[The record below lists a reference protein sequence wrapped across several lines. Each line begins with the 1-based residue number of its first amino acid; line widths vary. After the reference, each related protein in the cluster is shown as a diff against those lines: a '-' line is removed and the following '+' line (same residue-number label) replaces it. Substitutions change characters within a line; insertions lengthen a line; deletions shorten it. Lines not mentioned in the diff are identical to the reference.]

1 MSIIF
6 ALIIFSALVL
16 FHELGHFLLAK
27 RGGIAVTEFSLGMGP
42 RLWSHEWGGTRYS
55 LKLLP
60 FGGSCLMVGEDGD
73 SDEEESFGSASVW
86 TRISVVAAGP
96 IFNFILA
103 YLMAMIIVAGVGYDS
118 TVINVIPGSAA
129 EAAGMEDGD
138 QITSIGGSHTF
149 LYREVSLYS
158 TLHQGQTAEVTYKRD
173 GESYKVT
180 LTPLQSENGAYLYGF
195 SKSVYRDKGN
205 VFQVFGYSG
214 AEVRYWMKA
223 TVESLSMLVRG
234 QVGLNEMSGP
244 VGIVDAIGETYQES
258 RPDGW
263 F

>member
-73 SDEEESFGSASVW
+73 SDEEGAFGSASVW

-234 QVGLNEMSGP
+234 QVGLNEMSG
-244 VGIVDAIGETYQES
+244 S
-258 RPDGW
+258 GW
-263 F
+263 HRGCHR

>member
-55 LKLLP
+55 LRLLP
-60 FGGSCLMVGEDGD
+60 FGGSCLMVGEDED
-73 SDEEESFGSASVW
+73 SDEEGAFGSASVW

-158 TLHQGQTAEVTYKRD
+158 TLHQGQTAEETAR
-173 GESYKVT
+173 
-180 LTPLQSENGAYLYGF
+180 
-195 SKSVYRDKGN
+195 
-205 VFQVFGYSG
+205 
-214 AEVRYWMKA
+214 A
-223 TVESLSMLVRG
+223 TK
-234 QVGLNEMSGP
+234 
-244 VGIVDAIGETYQES
+244 
-258 RPDGW
+258 
-263 F
+263 

>member
-1 MSIIF
+1 M
-6 ALIIFSALVL
+6 
-16 FHELGHFLLAK
+16 
-27 RGGIAVTEFSLGMGP
+27 
-42 RLWSHEWGGTRYS
+42 
-55 LKLLP
+55 
-60 FGGSCLMVGEDGD
+60 
-73 SDEEESFGSASVW
+73 
-86 TRISVVAAGP
+86 
-96 IFNFILA
+96 
-103 YLMAMIIVAGVGYDS
+103 AGVGYDS

-223 TVESLSMLVRG
+223 TVESLSMLVCG

-244 VGIVDAIGETYQES
+244 LASWMPSVRLIRNPVRMAVLCGYES
-258 RPDGW
+258 ADDGNSPKRQPGGHEPPAYPCTGW
-263 F
+263 RTAGLSDY

>member
-6 ALIIFSALVL
+6 ALIIFSAIVL

-27 RGGIAVTEFSLGMGP
+27 RGGIEVVEFSLGMGP
-42 RLWSHEWGGTRYS
+42 RLLSHEWGGTLYS
-55 LKLLP
+55 LKLFP
-60 FGGSCLMVGEDGD
+60 FGGSCLMLGEDPEEKNSKDVWAARQSREIPGAD
-73 SDEEESFGSASVW
+73 DEHSFQMASVW

-158 TLHQGQTAEVTYKRD
+158 TLHQGQTTEVTYKRD

-205 VFQVFGYSG
+205 VLQVLGYSA

-234 QVGLNEMSGP
+234 QVS
-244 VGIVDAIGETYQES
+244 
-258 RPDGW
+258 
-263 F
+263 

>member
-1 MSIIF
+1 
-6 ALIIFSALVL
+6 
-16 FHELGHFLLAK
+16 
-27 RGGIAVTEFSLGMGP
+27 
-42 RLWSHEWGGTRYS
+42 
-55 LKLLP
+55 
-60 FGGSCLMVGEDGD
+60 
-73 SDEEESFGSASVW
+73 
-86 TRISVVAAGP
+86 
-96 IFNFILA
+96 
-103 YLMAMIIVAGVGYDS
+103 
-118 TVINVIPGSAA
+118 
-129 EAAGMEDGD
+129 MEDGD

-223 TVESLSMLVRG
+223 TGGEPVHAGARTS
-234 QVGLNEMSGP
+234 GLK
-244 VGIVDAIGETYQES
+244 
-258 RPDGW
+258 
-263 F
+263 

>member
-6 ALIIFSALVL
+6 ALIIFSDIVL

-73 SDEEESFGSASVW
+73 SDEEGAFGSASVW

-234 QVGLNEMSGP
+234 
-244 VGIVDAIGETYQES
+244 
-258 RPDGW
+258 
-263 F
+263 